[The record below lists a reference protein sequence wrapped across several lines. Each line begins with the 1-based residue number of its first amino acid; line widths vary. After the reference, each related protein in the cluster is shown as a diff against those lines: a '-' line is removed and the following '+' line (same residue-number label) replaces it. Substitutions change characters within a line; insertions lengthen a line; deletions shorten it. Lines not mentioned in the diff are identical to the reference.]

1 MTANAAATEAGENL
15 SPRVGI
21 DANDAGRAAATDASA
36 AIQDAIRTRGSARVV
51 FASAPSQ
58 ESMLAALV
66 EDTDIDWSRLHA
78 FHMDEYVGLPSDH
91 AQAFGRWLEERLA
104 PVEPGRL
111 ERIFPGADP
120 AAEARRYAELLAA
133 EPIDLTCMGI
143 GVNGHIAFNEPGEAR
158 FDDTEQVKLI
168 ALDDVSRRQQV
179 DEGLFASLDDVP
191 SQAVTLTVPA
201 LMAARSV
208 VVTVLGEHKAAAV
221 AQALTGPVDAT
232 CPASVLRTHPAVT
245 VHLDP
250 AAASQLAH
258 PLMGGGDSGE

>member
-133 EPIDLTCMGI
+133 ERPDPPDRPDRREEELPRRYAVLMVDCGRRHAANLPAR
-143 GVNGHIAFNEPGEAR
+143 GSPGP
-158 FDDTEQVKLI
+158 
-168 ALDDVSRRQQV
+168 SRYR
-179 DEGLFASLDDVP
+179 D
-191 SQAVTLTVPA
+191 
-201 LMAARSV
+201 
-208 VVTVLGEHKAAAV
+208 
-221 AQALTGPVDAT
+221 
-232 CPASVLRTHPAVT
+232 RT
-245 VHLDP
+245 D
-250 AAASQLAH
+250 
-258 PLMGGGDSGE
+258 